1 MSTVHDPEWCE
12 IRIQGYLDER
22 WSSWFDGMTVTPE
35 SGGVTLLHG
44 PVADQAAL
52 HGLLARLRDLGVPLI
67 AVAVTATRPPH
78 APPQTHGEATP

>member
-1 MSTVHDPEWCE
+1 MSTTHDPEWCE
-12 IRIQGYLDER
+12 IRVQGHLDER

-35 SGGVTLLHG
+35 AGGVSLLHG

-67 AVAVTATRPPH
+67 AVAVTPTRSTP
-78 APPQTHGEATP
+78 APPRTPGEATP